1 VAGKD
6 RNFWKNVAP
15 RFTYILQI
23 TIDIGKLR
31 EVIEEKSMLMNQIL
45 QFLKIVFQLI
55 RICP

>member
-23 TIDIGKLR
+23 TIDLGKMR
-31 EVIEEKSMLMNQIL
+31 EVIE
-45 QFLKIVFQLI
+45 
-55 RICP
+55 